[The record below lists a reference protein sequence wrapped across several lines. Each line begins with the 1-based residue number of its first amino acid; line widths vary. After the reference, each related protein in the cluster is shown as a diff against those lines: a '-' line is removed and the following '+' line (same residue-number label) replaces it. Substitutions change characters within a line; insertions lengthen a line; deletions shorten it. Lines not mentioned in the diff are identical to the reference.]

1 LKVKKLEE
9 TIETIKEPSGKE
21 KDHVDNLREDVEA

>member
-1 LKVKKLEE
+1 LEE
-9 TIETIKEPSGKE
+9 AIETIKEPSGKE